1 VKDSGMPFAVPYSCE
16 VTCSTTTVDLLEQET
31 VPMARANDLTLG
43 DVMQAVREEAANEQ
57 EALATVSH
65 LLTSGQVRLSDDAIK
80 AMQAL
85 LATTNVAA

>member
-1 VKDSGMPFAVPYSCE
+1 MTFAVLYSCV
-16 VTCSTTTVDLLEQET
+16 VTCSAPTVDLLEQET
-31 VPMARANDLTLG
+31 VPMARADDLTLC

-57 EALATVSH
+57 ESLATVSH

>member
-1 VKDSGMPFAVPYSCE
+1 M
-16 VTCSTTTVDLLEQET
+16 DLLEQET
-31 VPMARANDLTLG
+31 VPMDCSDDVTLL
-43 DVMQAVREEAANEQ
+43 DVMHAVREAAANEE

>member
-1 VKDSGMPFAVPYSCE
+1 MVSSDAV
-16 VTCSTTTVDLLEQET
+16 TLL
-31 VPMARANDLTLG
+31 
-43 DVMQAVREEAANEQ
+43 DVMQAVREAEANEQ
-57 EALATVSH
+57 ETLAAMVH

>member
-1 VKDSGMPFAVPYSCE
+1 
-16 VTCSTTTVDLLEQET
+16 
-31 VPMARANDLTLG
+31 MARSDDVTLL
-43 DVMQAVREEAANEQ
+43 DVMQAVCEAAANEQ
-57 EALATVSH
+57 EALAMVSH